1 MTDTGAKKSSIMLF
15 VLSVIMLA
23 ANMRACYT
31 GVGVIVGL
39 IQAELGLSGAAAGMI
54 TTIPILIFAFVCPL
68 ASAVSGKIGIGK
80 MLLYGM
86 LLNAFGSTM
95 RAFGGALG
103 LFAGTV
109 VLAVGIA
116 FLNALVVGLIKLRA
130 GAHTGMVTSCYTT
143 TMALTS
149 AIGISIN
156 VPLAQFFG
164 WRGTL
169 AFYGVLALICAA
181 IWLPQ
186 SAREE
191 NRGTAASGEKG
202 LMKKLLRSPRA
213 WALTVFM
220 GGQSMLFYCL
230 TAWVPTVLQWKGM
243 SASQA
248 GVASTVL
255 QLVSLPSTLLIPV
268 FAEKFNC
275 RRILCVLNLGYILGL
290 GLFCAASAGSAVM
303 WLAIVLMAF
312 GLGSGFSACIFLFSK
327 KTASPAQTAAISGF
341 AQCGGYI
348 FAAVGPV
355 LMGWMFDRSG
365 SWNGAMLF
373 CLGVCIVMSVFAAIS
388 ADYRSV
394 FEKR

>member
-1 MTDTGAKKSSIMLF
+1 MTDTAPKRTIIPF

-23 ANMRACYT
+23 GNMRACYT

-39 IQAELGLSGAAAGMI
+39 IQDELGLSGAAAGMI

-68 ASAVSGKIGIGK
+68 ASAVSGRIGIGK
-80 MLLYGM
+80 MLLWGM
-86 LLNAFGSTM
+86 LLNAIGSTM
-95 RAFGGALG
+95 RAFGGAVG

-116 FLNALVVGLIKLRA
+116 FLNALMVGLIKLRA
-130 GAHTGMVTSCYTT
+130 GAHTGFVTSCYTT

-149 AIGISIN
+149 AIGISVN
-156 VPLAQFFG
+156 VPLAQVLG

-169 AFYGVLALICAA
+169 AFYGALAFVCAA
-181 IWLPQ
+181 VWLPQ
-186 SAREE
+186 AMRVE
-191 NRGTAASGEKG
+191 NHGAAAEGEKG
-202 LMKKLLRSPRA
+202 LMKKLLRSRRA
-213 WALTVFM
+213 WALTAFM

-255 QLVSLPSTLLIPV
+255 QLVSLPTTLLIPV
-268 FAEKFNC
+268 LAEKISC
-275 RRILCVLNLGYILGL
+275 RRILCVLNFGYILGL
-290 GLFCAASAGSAVM
+290 GLFCVAGAGSTVM

-327 KTASPAQTAAISGF
+327 KNILPGSERCHIRLRAMRRI
-341 AQCGGYI
+341 C
-348 FAAVGPV
+348 
-355 LMGWMFDRSG
+355 LCRDRA
-365 SWNGAMLF
+365 GAYGLD
-373 CLGVCIVMSVFAAIS
+373 V
-388 ADYRSV
+388 
-394 FEKR
+394 